1 MKMRRQCGK
10 VINDAFRQHL
20 LVSVS
25 AGQNDI
31 QKLCKRNTLGFLR
44 GRGTIS

>member
-31 QKLCKRNTLGFLR
+31 QKLCVREIRWDFYGEE
-44 GRGTIS
+44 GP